1 VKRKA
6 VLSCKV
12 CGYESKN
19 LVPHIDSAH
28 AEEGG
33 LDWYLHKFRLSA
45 SDVMHESLMSEE
57 ERVAGKV
64 MIAGV
69 GIDPI
74 KTASPFVPAL
84 NPNYYF
90 PEFTKNLVL
99 DIIANKRV
107 MLVGHTGCGK
117 TSIIDQIAARINQ
130 TVLRVNMHG
139 QTTIGEFLGLWTV
152 RGGEM
157 VWADGALPLAM
168 RNGWWITIDE
178 IDFAVAQALS
188 GLNSPL
194 EPGGKL
200 CLQEKGH
207 EVVVPH
213 PNFRIFATANSV
225 GCMSRFRAMYQG
237 TNSINAAF
245 LDRWRVHRVHYLPPR
260 EEAKVVAA
268 VLETKIQL
276 ADSLVRVA
284 TMARAAFEREELSHV
299 FSLRMLIDWGEMF
312 LRTKDAI
319 EAAEVSIF
327 SKVSP
332 EDAQVI
338 KGLINNVIPASG
350 R

>member
-1 VKRKA
+1 VKS

-19 LVPHIDSAH
+19 LVPHIDEVH
-28 AEEGG
+28 ADQGG
-33 LDWYLHKFRLSA
+33 IDWYLREFRVTA
-45 SDVMHESLMSEE
+45 TEVMHESIMSVE

-69 GIDPI
+69 GLDPI
-74 KTASPFVPAL
+74 KTPSPFVPTL
-84 NPNYYF
+84 NPDYYF
-90 PEFTKNLVL
+90 PEFTKNLCL

-117 TSIIDQIAARINQ
+117 TSIIDQIASRINQ

-152 RGGEM
+152 KGGEM

-168 RNGWWITIDE
+168 RNGWWIMIDE

-207 EVVVPH
+207 EIVAPH
-213 PNFRIFATANSV
+213 KDFRIFATANAV
-225 GCMSRFRAMYQG
+225 GCMSRFRSMYPG
-237 TNSINAAF
+237 TNMINTAF
-245 LDRWRVHRVHYLPPR
+245 LDRWRVHKVNYLPAR
-260 EEAKVVAA
+260 EEAKVLAA

-284 TMARAAFEREELSHV
+284 NMARSAFEREELSHV